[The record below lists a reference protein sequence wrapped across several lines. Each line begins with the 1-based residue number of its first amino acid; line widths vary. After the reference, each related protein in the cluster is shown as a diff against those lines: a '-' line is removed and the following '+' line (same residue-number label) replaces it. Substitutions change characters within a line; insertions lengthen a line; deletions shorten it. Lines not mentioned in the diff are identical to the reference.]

1 MRYSEIIEARR
12 NPEQNPRQE
21 TGHDG
26 AVTKLQEF
34 SRDELKRIGIS
45 MTMID
50 KIGVNPRSIYNTPN
64 GVYFYP
70 ADYYLTVKAKR
81 RPEQLPFQDD
91 APHIQIFKFP
101 EPVLFLDTYT
111 LDDYHRDITKLTKA
125 LDKVPG
131 LVDKF
136 KRRFIYNS
144 KLSLWANN
152 LVKKSGNNYV
162 KDDSVGF
169 APYFEYLAER
179 SVTDANNTSPGGT
192 IWYITWQL
200 CQELSDVLNSRAAN
214 IWNWVLREKLG
225 YNTVVDYEQGII
237 YPDEPTQGVVLQTS
251 GIELIKSISNQTPIA
266 DLRSDL
272 ENMSWD
278 KITDLFAKKR
288 ISIHDVRKNVLAD
301 ARFPSGFSKLIWY
314 LTDIDS
320 NWKYGRNL
328 LVKNFAENRYSFD
341 YTTSDFIN
349 YFRHHPQ
356 RWPELESVMAA
367 GAQISLLLWYAEHIL
382 KVRWPA
388 IEQKLIS
395 YLDSPTDPQSPRYA
409 SALDYVITHKVR
421 LPQDAEILLALMAK
435 RYGTMYGALSRA
447 DIAYANLVL
456 GDNDPKT
463 WHRRVIS
470 DAAKQEQT
478 S

>member
-70 ADYYLTVKAKR
+70 ADYYLELKGKRNAKA
-81 RPEQLPFQDD
+81 LPFMDD

>member
-1 MRYSEIIEARR
+1 MRAIEFFEARS
-12 NPEQNPRQE
+12 NPELNPKEE
-21 TGHDG
+21 TGHAG
-26 AVTKLQEF
+26 AVTKLQKF
-34 SRDELKRIGIS
+34 SRDALKRIGVS
-45 MTMID
+45 MTQID

-81 RPEQLPFQDD
+81 RPETLPFMDD
-91 APHIQIFKFP
+91 APNIQIFKFP

-111 LDDYHRDITKLTKA
+111 IDDFHRDITKLTKA

-152 LVKKSGNNYV
+152 LVKKSGNSYV
-162 KDDSVGF
+162 KDETVGF

-179 SVTDANNTSPGGT
+179 SVTDAKNQSPGGI
-192 IWYITWQL
+192 IWYVTWQL
-200 CQELSDVLNSRAAN
+200 CQDLSDVINSRAAN
-214 IWNWVLREKLG
+214 IWNWVLREKMG

-251 GIELIKSISNQTPIA
+251 AIQLIASISNQTPIA
-266 DLRSDL
+266 DLRSEL
-272 ENMSWD
+272 ESMSWA
-278 KITDLFAKKR
+278 KITDLYEKKR
-288 ISIHDVRKNVLAD
+288 ISIHDVRKSVLAD
-301 ARFPSGFSKLIWY
+301 ARFPSGHSKLIWY
-314 LTDIDS
+314 LTDIDP

-328 LVKNFAENRYSFD
+328 LVKNFAENRYSFNNAVA
-341 YTTSDFIN
+341 DFMR
-349 YFRHHPQ
+349 YFKRHPQ
-356 RWPELESVMAA
+356 RWPEVEPLIAA
-367 GAQISLLLWYAEHIL
+367 GPSISLPLWYAENVL
-382 KVRWPA
+382 KGRWPA
-388 IEQKLIS
+388 IEQKIIS

-409 SALDYVITHKVR
+409 SALDYAITHKIR

-435 RYGTMYGALSRA
+435 RYGIMSHGERA
-447 DIAYANLVL
+447 DYAYARKVIN
-456 GDNDPKT
+456 DYDPKT

-470 DAAKQEQT
+470 DAAKQEPT
-478 S
+478 T

>member
-1 MRYSEIIEARR
+1 MRFHEIEEARR

-34 SRDELKRIGIS
+34 GRDELRRIGIS
-45 MTMID
+45 MTQID

-91 APHIQIFKFP
+91 APHIQIFRFP

-125 LDKVPG
+125 LDKIPG
-131 LVDKF
+131 LVDKV
-136 KRRFIYNS
+136 KRRFIYS
-144 KLSLWANN
+144 SGLSLWANN
-152 LVKKSGNNYV
+152 LVKKSGNSYI

-179 SVTDANNTSPGGT
+179 SVTEAKNKSPGGT
-192 IWYITWQL
+192 IWYVTWQL
-200 CQELSDVLNSRAAN
+200 CQDLSDVLNSRAAN
-214 IWNWVLREKLG
+214 IWNWVLREALG
-225 YNTVVDYEQGII
+225 YNTVLDYEQGII

-251 GIELIKSISNQTPIA
+251 AIQLIASISNQTPIA

-272 ENMSWD
+272 ESMSWD
-278 KITDLFAKKR
+278 KITDLYAKKR

-301 ARFPSGFSKLIWY
+301 ARFPSGHWKLIAY
-314 LTDIDS
+314 LTDIDP

-328 LVKNFAENRYSFD
+328 LVKNFAENRYNINNAFA
-341 YTTSDFIN
+341 DFMR
-349 YFRHHPQ
+349 YFKRHPQ
-356 RWPELESVMAA
+356 RWPEVEPLIAA
-367 GAQISLLLWYAEHIL
+367 GPSISLSLWYAENVL
-382 KVRWPA
+382 KGRWPA
-388 IEQKLIS
+388 IEPKLIS
-395 YLDSPTDPQSPRYA
+395 YLDSPPDPRSPRYEA
-409 SALDYVITHKVR
+409 ALDYVIKHRIR
-421 LPQDAEILLALMAK
+421 LPQDAEILLALLAK
-435 RYGTMYGALSRA
+435 RY
-447 DIAYANLVL
+447 DIKSHGERTDYAYARKVL
-456 GDNDPKT
+456 NDYDPKT

>member
-1 MRYSEIIEARR
+1 MRFHEIEEARR

-34 SRDELKRIGIS
+34 GRDELRRIGIS
-45 MTMID
+45 MTQID

-91 APHIQIFKFP
+91 APHIQIFRFP

-125 LDKVPG
+125 LDKIPG
-131 LVDKF
+131 LVDKV
-136 KRRFIYNS
+136 KRRFIYS
-144 KLSLWANN
+144 SGLSLWANN
-152 LVKKSGNNYV
+152 LVKKSGNSYI

-179 SVTDANNTSPGGT
+179 SVTEAKNKSPGGT
-192 IWYITWQL
+192 IWYVTWQL
-200 CQELSDVLNSRAAN
+200 CQDLSDVLNSRAAN
-214 IWNWVLREKLG
+214 IWNWVLREALG
-225 YNTVVDYEQGII
+225 YNTVLDYEQGII

-251 GIELIKSISNQTPIA
+251 AIQLIASISNQTPIA

-272 ENMSWD
+272 ESMSWD
-278 KITDLFAKKR
+278 KITDLYAKKR

-301 ARFPSGFSKLIWY
+301 ARFPSGHWKLIAY
-314 LTDIDS
+314 LTDIDP

-328 LVKNFAENRYSFD
+328 LVKNFAENRYNINNAFA
-341 YTTSDFIN
+341 DFMR
-349 YFRHHPQ
+349 YFKRHPQ
-356 RWPELESVMAA
+356 RWPEVEPLIAA
-367 GAQISLLLWYAEHIL
+367 GPSISLSLWYAENVL
-382 KVRWPA
+382 KGRWPA
-388 IEQKLIS
+388 IEPKLIS
-395 YLDSPTDPQSPRYA
+395 YLDSPPDPRSPRYEA
-409 SALDYVITHKVR
+409 ALDYVIKHRIR
-421 LPQDAEILLALMAK
+421 LPQDAEILLALLAK
-435 RYGTMYGALSRA
+435 RYDIKSHGERA
-447 DIAYANLVL
+447 DYAYASRVIS
-456 GDNDPKT
+456 DYDPKT